1 MDEKLTG
8 GRIYGCGVVIG
19 DDFQGVW
26 KVEIVDFVGDCSVG
40 EELCRVAKWV
50 LVFCL

>member
-1 MDEKLTG
+1 M
-8 GRIYGCGVVIG
+8 VIG
-19 DDFQGVW
+19 DDFKGVC
-26 KVEIVDFVGDCSVG
+26 KVEIVDFVAGCSVG